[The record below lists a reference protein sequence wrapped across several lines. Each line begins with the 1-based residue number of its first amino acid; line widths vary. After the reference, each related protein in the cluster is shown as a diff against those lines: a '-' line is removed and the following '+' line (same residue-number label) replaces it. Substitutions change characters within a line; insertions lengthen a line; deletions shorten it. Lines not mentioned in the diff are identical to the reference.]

1 MILVVGATGVVG
13 GMITRGLLEQGR
25 QVRILVR
32 RDSPSSQL
40 VQQGLATS
48 AEELIASGAHAVHGD
63 MRDRASL
70 VAS

>member
-25 QVRILVR
+25 EVRIIVR

-48 AEELIASGAHAVHGD
+48 AEELISSGRTRFTGTCAIAPP
-63 MRDRASL
+63 
-70 VAS
+70 

>member
-48 AEELIASGAHAVHGD
+48 PEELIASGAQAVHGD